1 MTPEEITKMQND
13 LKAANDRAAALE
25 EENKKLKTPP
35 EKKEEEVE
43 DPLLDKSRKD
53 KEAKDKRA
61 AETKSLENAVKFN
74 LNINEFVK
82 ENSDL
87 LPEEI
92 TGILKTSEGKTFDS
106 ENGRDSRGRSGVL
119 LLGASEPG

>member
-87 LPEEI
+87 LPEDI
-92 TGILKTSEGKTFDS
+92 T
-106 ENGRDSRGRSGVL
+106 
-119 LLGASEPG
+119 